1 MSKVVSVEEAI
12 ASIADGSTVTVCGC
26 ENILLPEYLL
36 ANLEKRFLETGHPR
50 DLTEIHTVI
59 HGMGVGLGL
68 EHFAH
73 DGASAQIGARGHHT
87 GAHPVYRSGG
97 SDDAAD

>member
-73 DGASAQIGARGHHT
+73 EGMTKKDRKSTRLNSSHNVISRMPSSA
-87 GAHPVYRSGG
+87 
-97 SDDAAD
+97 

>member
-73 DGASAQIGARGHHT
+73 DGASAQIGSCCHD
-87 GAHPVYRSGG
+87 G
-97 SDDAAD
+97 SPHGIESAGRRPNG